1 MIDFPE
7 EAEWL
12 AWTPE
17 AAEQRPEIMDS
28 VKTFECLPN
37 PAGEAAAAWLREHAL
52 QAHPGCRTYL
62 LLFRGAVQGYYALT
76 PGTAELRSADR
87 TKLGLQHPTVGAV
100 LIVWLG
106 RCVSA
111 EMDDVG
117 SHLLLHAVAVARR
130 GAEHVG
136 GEVLA
141 LDPYDEETAELWR
154 ARGFRNSRTRVADEK
169 PLRMWQVLYP
179 G

>member
-17 AAEQRPEIMDS
+17 VAEERPEVMDS
-28 VKTFECLPN
+28 VRAFECLPN
-37 PAGEAAAAWLREHAL
+37 AAGRAATAWLRDEAL
-52 QAHPGCRTYL
+52 REFPGCRTYL
-62 LLFRGAVQGYYALT
+62 LLFRGTVQGYYALT
-76 PGTAELRSADR
+76 TGTAELRSSDR
-87 TKLGLQHPTVGAV
+87 KKLDVQHPTVGAV

-106 RCVSA
+106 RCVAA
-111 EMDDVG
+111 EMNDVG
-117 SHLLLHAVAVARR
+117 RHLLLHAVAVARR

-141 LDPYDEETAELWR
+141 LDPYDEETAEFWR
-154 ARGFRNSRTRVADEK
+154 SRGFRNSRTRVAEGK